1 MKYTLKLLA
10 VIFLLAAVSCQEE
23 SKETSD
29 SNKPEDEIK
38 ELVESYY
45 DALYEGDFDKAAE
58 FCEGDSRD
66 LMEELADAF
75 YDLSDEQ
82 QDLFLEPMMR
92 EEPDVKV
99 LSVKVD
105 GKEATVEVQDDD
117 EEEEIQVVKK
127 GKKWLIDLD
136 RRQLREMQD
145 VVDALEALDRMSRIE
160 AYDLS
165 GNEAN
170 DSEEFYCRNGE
181 TIPASWYNDGE
192 CDCDDCSD
200 EPNGASELAAPS
212 YGYGYGYDA
221 YGNDEVF
228 YCNDGSE
235 IPASWVYDGECDCD
249 DCSDE

>member
-10 VIFLLAAVSCQEE
+10 VFFLLAAVSCQEE

-45 DALYEGDFDKAAE
+45 EALYECDFDKAAE
-58 FCEGDSRD
+58 FCARDSRD

-75 YDLSDEQ
+75 YDLSDEE
-82 QDLFLEPMMR
+82 QDLFLEAVKR
-92 EEPDVKV
+92 EELDVKV
-99 LSVKVD
+99 LSIKVD
-105 GKEATVEVQDDD
+105 GKEATVDVQDDD

-145 VVDALEALDRMSRIE
+145 VVEALDRLSGIE
-160 AYDLS
+160 AY
-165 GNEAN
+165 

-181 TIPASWYNDGE
+181 SIPASWYNDGE

-221 YGNDEVF
+221 YGDDEVF
-228 YCNDGSE
+228 YCNDGRE